1 MGEKNHVGG
10 YLMRWE
16 PILLQIVNYLGMVA
30 ITLMVGM
37 LVYHLVSRHRHEAK
51 RLGLRGLKR
60 KMALAQQGT
69 FALVEPLMRTV
80 ARLTA
85 YLALPQLR
93 ERIDVLLRHSG
104 FYLGLSVNEYLALAL
119 LGASAAGG
127 VGLLLVRII
136 GLPMVLVVFFAG
148 LGAFLPYAR
157 VRSEI
162 QRRSKEI
169 NRSLP
174 SAIDLMSLAMGAGL
188 DFTGAVRQ
196 LIERFSGRTDALQE
210 EFYWML
216 QEIQLG
222 FTRRQALENFADRAP
237 SLAVREFV
245 SAVVQSEE
253 RGTPLVEVLQIQAT
267 TARNRRSVR
276 AEELAARAGVMMM
289 GPLALIFVSI
299 LLLLMGPFVVGQNF

>member
-1 MGEKNHVGG
+1 
-10 YLMRWE
+10 MRWE